1 MLECVANVSEGRD
14 VVALRAVAEGCGASL
29 VDVHS
34 DPDHHRSVF
43 TLAGPAS
50 HDAGPA
56 ARNLAT
62 AVASHI
68 SIAGHDGVHPRV
80 GALDVVPFVALGGT
94 KIERAQAAE
103 AARDFGRWW
112 AESHAVPV
120 FLYDDADP
128 GGRDL
133 PHIRRHAFKN
143 RQPDF
148 GPDAPHPTLGATA
161 VGARKPLV
169 AINLLLVTRDVA
181 VARRI
186 AREIREQDGG
196 LPGVRALGLM
206 LESKGRPQ
214 VSMNL
219 VDLARTGI
227 EDACLDVRELARREG
242 TDVASVEV
250 VGLVPRADLDRC
262 SDEFLEWADIDA
274 SAAIEARI
282 GRGPRRM
289 PGAVDGDVDPDDLDP
304 DGDPG
309 AA

>member
-1 MLECVANVSEGRD
+1 ML
-14 VVALRAVAEGCGASL
+14 ALRAVAEGCGDAL

-34 DPDHHRSVF
+34 DPDHNRSVF
-43 TLAGPAS
+43 TLAGPAQS
-50 HDAGPA
+50 DAAPA
-56 ARNLAT
+56 ARNLAA

-68 SIAGHDGVHPRV
+68 SIAGHDGVHPRI

-94 KIERAQAAE
+94 RVESAQAAE
-103 AARDFGRWW
+103 AARDFGKWW
-112 AESHAVPV
+112 AESHDVPV
-120 FLYDDADP
+120 FFYDDADP
-128 GGRDL
+128 AGRDL

-143 RQPDF
+143 RKPDF
-148 GPDAPHPTLGATA
+148 GPHAPHPTLGATA

-169 AINLLLVTRDVA
+169 AINLLLVARDVA
-181 VARRI
+181 IARRI

-219 VDLARTGI
+219 VDLDRTGI
-227 EDACLDVRELARREG
+227 EDACLDVRELARRER

-262 SDEFLEWADIDA
+262 SDEFLAWARIDR
-274 SAAIEARI
+274 SAAIEARV
-282 GRGPRRM
+282 GRGPRRL
-289 PGAVDGDVDPDDLDP
+289 PGDDDPEEDPDAV
-304 DGDPG
+304 GY
-309 AA
+309 